1 VELAVEDDGVGMHR
15 NGVKGTGFGGR
26 IVAAMAKSLKSSVT
40 YPPVARGTRA
50 EMVFGV

>member
-1 VELAVEDDGVGMHR
+1 
-15 NGVKGTGFGGR
+15 
-26 IVAAMAKSLKSSVT
+26 VAAMAKSLKSSVT